1 MKTIESIVREIR
13 KELTPVF
20 EQKLR
25 AYLMDQDKDWLIE
38 QVIRLTL
45 DAHSL
50 QEMDRKVMQDMK
62 ARQREERLQRV
73 KKLGMDEAKLRA
85 FILQFKSVD
94 RESLILQGLLHAD
107 AHPKGTFLIPAS
119 QRSEQGRA
127 LLEQVKDYLYAF
139 LFGDESSGAKFKR
152 IQQELLTVTVPVFKV
167 SALDFMKATTEL
179 SAHGTWQDPESVSN
193 DLRADNTLLQV
204 EYGEIEGELIGDG
217 IKIALSLINNLE
229 VNEQVLYARM
239 ENIEQSTLIS

>member
-1 MKTIESIVREIR
+1 MKTIENIVREIR
-13 KELTPVF
+13 RDLTPVF

-25 AYLMDQDKDWLIE
+25 SYLMDQDKDWLIE

-50 QEMDRKVMQDMK
+50 QEMDRKVIQELK
-62 ARQREERLQRV
+62 TRQREARIQRV
-73 KKLGMDEAKLRA
+73 TALDMNADKLRD
-85 FILQFKSVD
+85 FVLDHKNND
-94 RESLILQGLLHAD
+94 RASLLERGLLLAG
-107 AHPKGTFLIPAS
+107 APEKGTFLIQAT
-119 QRSEQGRA
+119 QRSAEGSH
-127 LLEQVKDYLYAF
+127 LLEQAKDYLYAC
-139 LFGDESSGAKFKR
+139 LFGDESLHARFKR
-152 IQQELLTVTVPVFKV
+152 IQQELLTVTLPVFKA

-204 EYGEIEGELIGDG
+204 EYGEVEGELIGDG
-217 IKIALSLINNLE
+217 IKTALSLINNLE

>member
-1 MKTIESIVREIR
+1 MKTIETIVREIR
-13 KELTPVF
+13 RDLTPVF

-25 AYLMDQDKDWLIE
+25 AYLMDQDRDWLVE
-38 QVIRLTL
+38 QIVRLTL

-50 QEMDRKVMQDMK
+50 QEMDRKVMQELK
-62 ARQREERLQRV
+62 SRQREARIERV
-73 KKLGMDEAKLRA
+73 KRLGVDESKLRT
-85 FILQFKSVD
+85 FIAQYKSMD
-94 RESLILQGLLHAD
+94 RVALIQQGFLLAD

-119 QRSEQGRA
+119 QRSEAGNV
-127 LLEQVKDYLYAF
+127 LLEQARDYLYAF
-139 LFGDESSGAKFKR
+139 LFGDESINANFKR
-152 IQQELLTVTVPVFKV
+152 SQQELLTVTVPVFKV

-193 DLRADNTLLQV
+193 DMRADNTLLQV
-204 EYGEIEGELIGDG
+204 EYGEVEGELIGDG
-217 IKIALSLINNLE
+217 IKTALGLINNLE

>member
-1 MKTIESIVREIR
+1 MKTIENIVREIR
-13 KELTPVF
+13 RDLTPVF

-25 AYLMDQDKDWLIE
+25 AFLMDQDKDWLIE
-38 QVIRLTL
+38 QVVRLTL

-50 QEMDRKVMQDMK
+50 QEMDRKVMQELK
-62 ARQREERLQRV
+62 TRQREARIQRV
-73 KKLGMDEAKLRA
+73 SALQVDVDKLRDFLREYSA
-85 FILQFKSVD
+85 LD
-94 RESLILQGLLHAD
+94 RAALTERGLLKSG
-107 AHPKGTFLIPAS
+107 AHPKGTFLIAAS
-119 QRSEQGRA
+119 QRTEEGSR
-127 LLEQVKDYLYAF
+127 LLELAKDYLYAF
-139 LFGDESSGAKFKR
+139 LFGDETINTRLKR
-152 IQQELLTVTVPVFKV
+152 IQQELLTVTLPVFKA

-204 EYGEIEGELIGDG
+204 EYGEIDGEFIGDG
-217 IKIALSLINNLE
+217 IKAALGLINNLE

>member
-1 MKTIESIVREIR
+1 MKTIETIVREIR
-13 KELTPVF
+13 RDLTPVF

-25 AYLMDQDKDWLIE
+25 SYLMDQEKEWLIE
-38 QVIRLTL
+38 QVVRLTL

-50 QEMDRKVMQDMK
+50 QEMDRKLMQEMK
-62 ARQREERLQRV
+62 ACQREARIERV
-73 KKLGMDEAKLRA
+73 KKLEMNEAKLRA
-85 FILQFKSVD
+85 FIQQYKSVD
-94 RESLILQGLLHAD
+94 RENLIRQGLLKAD

-119 QRSEQGRA
+119 QRPELGTA
-127 LLEQVKDYLYAF
+127 LLERAKDYLYAF
-139 LFGDESSGAKFKR
+139 LFGDESIHAKFKR
-152 IQQELLTVTVPVFKV
+152 IQQELLTVTVPVFKI

-204 EYGEIEGELIGDG
+204 EYGEVEGELIGDG
-217 IKIALSLINNLE
+217 IKTALALINNLE
-229 VNEQVLYARM
+229 INEQVLYARM

>member
-1 MKTIESIVREIR
+1 MKTIENIVREIR
-13 KELTPVF
+13 RDLTPVF

-25 AYLMDQDKDWLIE
+25 AYLLDQDKDWLIE

-50 QEMDRKVMQDMK
+50 QEMDRKVMQELK
-62 ARQREERLQRV
+62 TRQREARIERVSAL
-73 KKLGMDEAKLRA
+73 KMDITKLRD
-85 FILQFKSVD
+85 FVRDHKNID
-94 RESLILQGLLHAD
+94 RPTLLARGLLLAG
-107 AHPKGTFLIPAS
+107 APEKGTFLIQAT
-119 QRSEQGRA
+119 QRSAEGSH
-127 LLEQVKDYLYAF
+127 LLEQAKDYLYAF
-139 LFGDESSGAKFKR
+139 LFGDESLHAHFKR
-152 IQQELLTVTVPVFKV
+152 IQQELLTVTLPVFKA

-204 EYGEIEGELIGDG
+204 EYGEVEGELIGDG
-217 IKIALSLINNLE
+217 IKTALSLINNLE

>member
-1 MKTIESIVREIR
+1 MKNIENIVREIR
-13 KELTPVF
+13 RDLTPVF

-38 QVIRLTL
+38 QIVRLTL

-50 QEMDRKVMQDMK
+50 QEMDRKVLQETK
-62 ARQREERLQRV
+62 AREREARISRV
-73 KKLGMDEAKLRA
+73 KKLGMDMTKLRD
-85 FILQFKSVD
+85 FIASHKDSD
-94 RESLILQGLLHAD
+94 RASLIHAGFLKSD
-107 AHPKGTFLIPAS
+107 AHSKGTFLIPTN
-119 QRSEQGRA
+119 QRSDAGNQ
-127 LLEQVKDYLYAF
+127 LLEQAKDYLYAL
-139 LFGDESSGAKFKR
+139 LFGDESINTKIER
-152 IQQELLTVTVPVFKV
+152 VQQELLTVTVPVFKA

-204 EYGEIEGELIGDG
+204 EYGEVEGEFVGDG
-217 IKIALSLINNLE
+217 IKTALGLINNLE
-229 VNEQVLYARM
+229 INEQVLYARM